1 MLFDIVKSTLG
12 RRLSDARR
20 CAPTDTNMTDVVTA
34 VPDEAA
40 DFEAWVS
47 NLQPH
52 PLAADFPL
60 TEGDDY
66 NALVEDIQA
75 HGIRIPIML
84 HEGKVLDGRNRLRA
98 GIEAGHQFT
107 PKDFTQLTPGADPEA
122 YVLSANLQR
131 RNLDNKGKRAV
142 IAKLIERKPGMSD
155 RALGRLAGVD
165 PKTVASVRAELAD
178 RAKEFIRRLDELSP
192 SQWATVV
199 AERRAKLISA
209 LGL

>member
-1 MLFDIVKSTLG
+1 
-12 RRLSDARR
+12 
-20 CAPTDTNMTDVVTA
+20 MTDIVTA
-34 VPDEAA
+34 VPAGAA
-40 DFEAWVS
+40 DFETWVC

-60 TEGDDY
+60 IEGDDY

-84 HEGKVLDGRNRLRA
+84 HESKVLDGRNRLRA
-98 GIEAGHQFT
+98 GIEAGHKFT
-107 PKDFTQLTPGADPEA
+107 QKDFTQLAAGVDPEA
-122 YVLSANLQR
+122 HVLSANLQR

-142 IAKLIERKPGMSD
+142 IAKLIERKPGLSD
-155 RALGRLAGVD
+155 QALGRLAGVD

-178 RAKEFIRRLDELSP
+178 RANEFIKRLDELSP
-192 SQWATVV
+192 SQWAAVV
-199 AERRAKLISA
+199 AKRRAKLISA